1 MQQINEAATV
11 ENARKYKGLQ
21 DQFIF
26 CLELLGD
33 ISASHPKA
41 DEWVNALEGQFD
53 IINRIESLKADRR
66 YYVEGLEYAKKRGGS
81 YMIQDA
87 EDNIEG
93 TDCLIRNA
101 NDELAEL
108 QAASNL

>member
-1 MQQINEAATV
+1 MQKINEVATR

-33 ISASHPKA
+33 ISANHPKA
-41 DEWVNALEGQFD
+41 DEWVNALEDQFD
-53 IINRIESLKADRR
+53 IINRVESLEDDRR
-66 YYVEGLEYAKKRGGS
+66 DYAEALEYARKRGGPI
-81 YMIQDA
+81 MVQDA

-93 TDCLIRNA
+93 TDCLIGNA
-101 NDELAEL
+101 WAELAEL
-108 QAASNL
+108 QAAQE